1 MKNNI
6 KEIQELVMK
15 QMKRLDT
22 GCTKGEI
29 QLEIQRSGALSQ
41 NAQAYLKSL
50 SIGIK
55 VKEMCKNNPKVEET
69 ILKEIG
75 AINEK

>member
-22 GCTKGEI
+22 GCTKDEI

-55 VKEMCKNNPKVEET
+55 VKEMCKNNPKAEGT

-75 AINEK
+75 AINEE